1 MPPLVLFMISMVT
14 VQCRHAVSSCSVY
27 KIRGCF
33 YSAVASTKYAVASM
47 YPASKVSKSSYIFP
61 FAKGS
66 FELERVYLL
75 ACEITKKREISSR
88 NISQFREAR
97 ANIFKCRYSV
107 VHTQLKQHV

>member
-1 MPPLVLFMISMVT
+1 M
-14 VQCRHAVSSCSVY
+14 QYRHAV
-27 KIRGCF
+27 F
-33 YSAVASTKYAVASM
+33 TKYAVASM